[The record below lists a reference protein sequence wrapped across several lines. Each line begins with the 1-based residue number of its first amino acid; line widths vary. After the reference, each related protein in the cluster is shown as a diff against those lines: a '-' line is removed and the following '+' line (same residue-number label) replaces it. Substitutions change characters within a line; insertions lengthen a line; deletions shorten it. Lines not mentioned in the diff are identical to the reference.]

1 MARDYV
7 KDIQAVEQLNKLLYE
22 SKELSLATDAF
33 QTNLTK
39 MISKSA
45 GKMRESNQYSKE
57 NLNNAKAQAKA
68 GKNIIGVLNAQ
79 NKGSKLGTMAAKA
92 KLKLSKMLNKKII

>member
-33 QTNLTK
+33 QT
-39 MISKSA
+39 
-45 GKMRESNQYSKE
+45 ESD
-57 NLNNAKAQAKA
+57 
-68 GKNIIGVLNAQ
+68 
-79 NKGSKLGTMAAKA
+79 
-92 KLKLSKMLNKKII
+92 